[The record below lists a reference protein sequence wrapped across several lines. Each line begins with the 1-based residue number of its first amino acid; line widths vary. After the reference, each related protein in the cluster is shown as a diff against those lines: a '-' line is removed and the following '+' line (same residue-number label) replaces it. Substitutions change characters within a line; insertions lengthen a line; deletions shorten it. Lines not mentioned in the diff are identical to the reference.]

1 MTRGFNMNMVDFAI
15 DNVVNGVNDIS
26 PYLLEIAFDNPNKG
40 YGHSWGP
47 INTEFSIEQGIREKV
62 ILKMVAPLLNVAGG
76 ETSTIDLS
84 SAQVQNLEGGIV
96 HVNVPDFL
104 TGGRRIL
111 SVIEVYPGNLN
122 SMISNGY
129 NLVAG
134 PQCGGGGSM
143 GSAVNRMIS
152 ALDDSNVQRTFTSF
166 TMVGNNS
173 FLIRDAGSALFNML
187 AKVILSYDEHF
198 SIIPPKMYDQF
209 AYLCVLATKAYIY
222 RNCRRGMQEAV
233 AKFGVSVN
241 ELQDDIQ
248 GYADAHNE
256 FRMFFED
263 EIKKYLAYAD
273 PKGVADQIRMLVPR
287 KR

>member
-1 MTRGFNMNMVDFAI
+1 MVDFAVQ
-15 DNVVNGVNDIS
+15 NVISGVNDIS
-26 PYLLEIAFDNPNKG
+26 PYLLELAFDNPNNRG
-40 YGHSWGP
+40 YSNIWGP
-47 INTEFSIEQGIREKV
+47 TNTEFSVEQGIREKV

-76 ETSTIDLS
+76 ETTTIDLS
-84 SAQVQNLEGGIV
+84 GARIQNLEGGNI

-122 SMISNGY
+122 SAITNGY
-129 NLVAG
+129 NLLAS
-134 PQCGGGGSM
+134 PACGSGGSM
-143 GSAVNRMIS
+143 GNAVNRMIG
-152 ALDDSNVQRTFTSF
+152 ALDDSNVQRSFTFF

-173 FLIRDAGSALFNML
+173 FIIREAGSALFNML

-198 SIIPPKMYDQF
+198 SVIPPKMYDQF
-209 AYLCVLATKAYIY
+209 AYLVVLATKAYIY

-233 AKFGVSVN
+233 SRFGVSVS
-241 ELQDDIQ
+241 EVQDDIM

-256 FRMFFED
+256 FRMFFEE

-273 PKGVADQIRMLVPR
+273 AKGVADTIRMMVPR

>member
-1 MTRGFNMNMVDFAI
+1 MNLVDWVI
-15 DNVVNGVNDIS
+15 DHVVNGPNDIS
-26 PYLLEIAFDNPNKG
+26 PYLLELAFDNPNKG

-47 INTEFSIEQGIREKV
+47 INTEFSIEQGLREKV

-76 ETSTIDLS
+76 NTETIDLS
-84 SAQVQNLEGGIV
+84 GAHIQNIEGGVI
-96 HVNVPDFL
+96 HVSVPDWL

-122 SMISNGY
+122 SAVTNGY
-129 NLVAG
+129 NLLAS
-134 PQCGGGGSM
+134 PSCGSGGAM
-143 GSAVNRMIS
+143 GNAVNRLIS
-152 ALDDSNVQRTFTSF
+152 GLDNSNVQRSFTSF

-198 SIIPPKMYDQF
+198 SVIPPKMYDQF
-209 AYLCVLATKAYIY
+209 GHLCVLATKAYIY
-222 RNCRRGMQEAV
+222 KHCRRGMQEAV
-233 AKFGVSVN
+233 SRFGVTVN

-256 FRMFFED
+256 FRMFFD
-263 EIKKYLAYAD
+263 EEIRKYLAYAD
-273 PKGVADQIRMLVPR
+273 SKGVADTIRSLVPR
-287 KR
+287 KV

>member
-1 MTRGFNMNMVDFAI
+1 MNMVDFAVDYI
-15 DNVVNGVNDIS
+15 VNGVNDLS
-26 PYLLEIAFDNPNKG
+26 PYLLDVAFDNPNKG

-47 INTEFSIEQGIREKV
+47 INTEFSVEQGIREKV

-76 ETSTIDLS
+76 NTETIDLS
-84 SAQVQNLEGGIV
+84 GAQIQNLEGGII

-122 SMISNGY
+122 SAVTNGY
-129 NLVAG
+129 NLMAS
-134 PQCGGGGSM
+134 PQCGSGGQM
-143 GSAVNRMIS
+143 GSSLNRLIS
-152 ALDDSNVQRTFTSF
+152 GLDDSNVQRSF
-166 TMVGNNS
+166 TAFTMTGNNS
-173 FLIRDAGSALFNML
+173 FLIRDAGSAMFNML

-198 SIIPPKMYDQF
+198 SVIPPKMYDQF
-209 AYLCVLATKAYIY
+209 GFLCLLATKAYIY
-222 RNCRRGMQEAV
+222 KHCRRGMQEAV
-233 AKFGVSVN
+233 SRFGVTVS

-248 GYADAHNE
+248 GFADAHNE
-256 FRMFFED
+256 FRMFFEE

-273 PKGVADQIRMLVPR
+273 SKGVADTIRMLVPR